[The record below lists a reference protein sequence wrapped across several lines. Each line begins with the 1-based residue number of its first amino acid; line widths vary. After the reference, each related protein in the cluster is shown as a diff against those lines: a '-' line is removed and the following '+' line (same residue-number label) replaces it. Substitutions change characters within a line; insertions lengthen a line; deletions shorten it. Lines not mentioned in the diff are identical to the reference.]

1 MERTGWVTKDRVTR
15 VGVTRPAHLAG
26 HKEPGGAVRR
36 SAPGKGREAALP
48 QHRTRSITPSAASN
62 RAASLRRQERNR
74 WHRSLR
80 EEQETR
86 TTGSPG
92 WTGAPAE
99 PPQPRR
105 ARRHTGEGTGR
116 GTGVWPRGAAEAGRA
131 PAPPG
136 ARGCSGGAA
145 ASLAAGTLTDLAQ
158 GGHEEPPPF
167 RAVLLAEEF
176 VRLRRRLHGARR
188 RLLRIGAVRLAAPR
202 PATAP
207 GAWGAPRGGKE
218 KPPPPALVR
227 AGPRWGSQ
235 PPLARLLT
243 PPPGR
248 PSHPAREGPGSGAAR
263 RALTGRRVRRR
274 RPRSLRPRYRRRPPR
289 ACAAAPR
296 CPPRPPRPAAPP
308 GGRAGAESAHPTHP
322 PPAWSRRLTP
332 SAAAAN

>member
-1 MERTGWVTKDRVTR
+1 MDRLADKGQGDKGWGDKGCSPGRSPGAWRSCQEKRPGEGLGGCPATAQNPINNTISSLKPSSLIKKAATGL
-15 VGVTRPAHLAG
+15 LAQ
-26 HKEPGGAVRR
+26 KPPRGAGDSHHEAP
-36 SAPGKGREAALP
+36 SAPWAGRE
-48 QHRTRSITPSAASN
+48 
-62 RAASLRRQERNR
+62 SLRSR
-74 WHRSLR
+74 L
-80 EEQETR
+80 
-86 TTGSPG
+86 SPPCPA
-92 WTGAPAE
+92 AP
-99 PPQPRR
+99 
-105 ARRHTGEGTGR
+105 GEGTGR
-116 GTGVWPRGAAEAGRA
+116 GTGGWPRGAAEAGRA

-136 ARGCSGGAA
+136 ARGCPGGAA
-145 ASLAAGTLTDLAQ
+145 ASPAAGTLTDLAQ

-207 GAWGAPRGGKE
+207 GAWGALRGGKE

-296 CPPRPPRPAAPP
+296 RPPRPPRPAAPP
-308 GGRAGAESAHPTHP
+308 GGRAGTESTHP
-322 PPAWSRRLTP
+322 PLPRPEPPPHTQRGCG
-332 SAAAAN
+332 